1 LQTFADNKERRNRQ
15 DLIGIY
21 KIYKGFIKLD
31 TGELFVE
38 DLNGDNEISERTNRP
53 IFIRIYEDGD
63 EKKVLLLTQ
72 MVRRSNAL

>member
-1 LQTFADNKERRNRQ
+1 M
-15 DLIGIY
+15 
-21 KIYKGFIKLD
+21 D